1 MNFYARTSAVV
12 LLGIFL
18 SQPIWAQ
25 TFKIAC
31 ELEGIIPAL
40 EDRKLKPEKV
50 VVEIQT
56 MGKNLFM
63 KVVGS
68 NFYTVQASSLTT
80 EEFVGKNLTSEKLM
94 GVTRKHKA
102 TGFESED
109 SNRTRNGHDDS
120 IQRHGLPRQNGS
132 CALIGSLCSALTQSD
147 LARAFS
153 VNQTN
158 TKNLCTIQ

>member
-102 TGFESED
+102 TGFESEV
-109 SNRTRNGHDDS
+109 RIERETVMM
-120 IQRHGLPRQNGS
+120 
-132 CALIGSLCSALTQSD
+132 T
-147 LARAFS
+147 AFNDMDYRGKTVRVLLS
-153 VNQTN
+153 GP
-158 TKNLCTIQ
+158 CIRP

>member
-1 MNFYARTSAVV
+1 MNFYARTTAVV
-12 LLGIFL
+12 LLGIFII
-18 SQPIWAQ
+18 QPIWAQ
-25 TFKIAC
+25 TFKIYC
-31 ELEGIIPAL
+31 ELEGVIPAL

-80 EEFVGKNLTSEKLM
+80 EEFIGKNLTSEKLM

-102 TGFESED
+102 TGFESEV
-109 SNRTRNGHDDS
+109 RIERETVMM
-120 IQRHGLPRQNGS
+120 
-132 CALIGSLCSALTQSD
+132 T
-147 LARAFS
+147 AFNDMDYRGKTVRVLLS
-153 VNQTN
+153 GP
-158 TKNLCTIQ
+158 CIRP

>member
-80 EEFVGKNLTSEKLM
+80 EEFVGKNLTSQKLM
-94 GVTRKHKA
+94 GVTRKNKT
-102 TGFESED
+102 TGFESEI
-109 SNRTRNGHDDS
+109 RIERETVMM
-120 IQRHGLPRQNGS
+120 
-132 CALIGSLCSALTQSD
+132 T
-147 LARAFS
+147 AFNDMDYRGKTVRVLLS
-153 VNQTN
+153 GPCVRP
-158 TKNLCTIQ
+158 

>member
-102 TGFESED
+102 TGFESEV
-109 SNRTRNGHDDS
+109 RIERETVMM
-120 IQRHGLPRQNGS
+120 
-132 CALIGSLCSALTQSD
+132 T
-147 LARAFS
+147 AFNDMNYRGKTVRVLLS
-153 VNQTN
+153 GPCVRP
-158 TKNLCTIQ
+158 

>member
-1 MNFYARTSAVV
+1 MNFYARTTAVV

-63 KVVGS
+63 KVVGT

-102 TGFESED
+102 TGFESEV
-109 SNRTRNGHDDS
+109 RIERETVMM
-120 IQRHGLPRQNGS
+120 
-132 CALIGSLCSALTQSD
+132 T
-147 LARAFS
+147 AFNDMDYRGKTVRVLLS
-153 VNQTN
+153 GPCVRP
-158 TKNLCTIQ
+158 

>member
-63 KVVGS
+63 KVVGT

-102 TGFESED
+102 TGFESEI
-109 SNRTRNGHDDS
+109 RIERETVMM
-120 IQRHGLPRQNGS
+120 
-132 CALIGSLCSALTQSD
+132 T
-147 LARAFS
+147 AFNDVDYRGKTVRVLLS
-153 VNQTN
+153 GPCVRP
-158 TKNLCTIQ
+158 

>member
-63 KVVGS
+63 KAVGS
-68 NFYTVQASSLTT
+68 NLYTVQASSLTT

-102 TGFESED
+102 TGFESEI
-109 SNRTRNGHDDS
+109 RIERETVMM
-120 IQRHGLPRQNGS
+120 
-132 CALIGSLCSALTQSD
+132 T
-147 LARAFS
+147 AFNDMDYRGKTVRVLLS
-153 VNQTN
+153 GPCVRP
-158 TKNLCTIQ
+158 

>member
-40 EDRKLKPEKV
+40 EDRKLKSEKV

-102 TGFESED
+102 TGFESEV
-109 SNRTRNGHDDS
+109 RIERETVMM
-120 IQRHGLPRQNGS
+120 
-132 CALIGSLCSALTQSD
+132 T
-147 LARAFS
+147 AFNDMDYRGKTVRVLLS
-153 VNQTN
+153 GPCVRP
-158 TKNLCTIQ
+158 

>member
-56 MGKNLFM
+56 MGKNIFM

-102 TGFESED
+102 SGFESEV
-109 SNRTRNGHDDS
+109 RIERETVMM
-120 IQRHGLPRQNGS
+120 
-132 CALIGSLCSALTQSD
+132 T
-147 LARAFS
+147 AFNDMDYRGKTVRVLLS
-153 VNQTN
+153 GPCVRP
-158 TKNLCTIQ
+158 

>member
-1 MNFYARTSAVV
+1 MNFYARTTAVV

-102 TGFESED
+102 TGFESEV
-109 SNRTRNGHDDS
+109 RIERETVMM
-120 IQRHGLPRQNGS
+120 
-132 CALIGSLCSALTQSD
+132 T
-147 LARAFS
+147 AFNDMDYRGKTVRVLLS
-153 VNQTN
+153 GP
-158 TKNLCTIQ
+158 CIRP

>member
-102 TGFESED
+102 SGFESEV
-109 SNRTRNGHDDS
+109 RIERETVMM
-120 IQRHGLPRQNGS
+120 
-132 CALIGSLCSALTQSD
+132 T
-147 LARAFS
+147 AFNDMDYRGKTVRVLLS
-153 VNQTN
+153 GPCVRP
-158 TKNLCTIQ
+158 

>member
-102 TGFESED
+102 TGFESEV
-109 SNRTRNGHDDS
+109 RIERETVMM
-120 IQRHGLPRQNGS
+120 
-132 CALIGSLCSALTQSD
+132 T
-147 LARAFS
+147 AFNDVDYRGKTVRVLLS
-153 VNQTN
+153 GPCVRP
-158 TKNLCTIQ
+158 

>member
-102 TGFESED
+102 TGFESEI
-109 SNRTRNGHDDS
+109 RIERETVMM
-120 IQRHGLPRQNGS
+120 
-132 CALIGSLCSALTQSD
+132 T
-147 LARAFS
+147 AFNDMNYRGKTVRVLLS
-153 VNQTN
+153 GPCVRP
-158 TKNLCTIQ
+158 

>member
-1 MNFYARTSAVV
+1 MNFYARTTAVV

-102 TGFESED
+102 TGFESEI
-109 SNRTRNGHDDS
+109 RIERETVMM
-120 IQRHGLPRQNGS
+120 
-132 CALIGSLCSALTQSD
+132 T
-147 LARAFS
+147 AFNDVDYRGKTVRVLLS
-153 VNQTN
+153 GPCVRP
-158 TKNLCTIQ
+158 

>member
-94 GVTRKHKA
+94 GATRKHKA
-102 TGFESED
+102 TGFESEI
-109 SNRTRNGHDDS
+109 RIERETVMM
-120 IQRHGLPRQNGS
+120 
-132 CALIGSLCSALTQSD
+132 T
-147 LARAFS
+147 AFNDMDYRGKTVRVLLS
-153 VNQTN
+153 GPCVRP
-158 TKNLCTIQ
+158 

>member
-80 EEFVGKNLTSEKLM
+80 EEFVGKNLASEKLM

-102 TGFESED
+102 TGFESEI
-109 SNRTRNGHDDS
+109 RIERETVMM
-120 IQRHGLPRQNGS
+120 
-132 CALIGSLCSALTQSD
+132 T
-147 LARAFS
+147 AFNDMDYRGKTVRVLLS
-153 VNQTN
+153 GPCVRP
-158 TKNLCTIQ
+158 

>member
-102 TGFESED
+102 TGFESEV
-109 SNRTRNGHDDS
+109 RIERETVMM
-120 IQRHGLPRQNGS
+120 
-132 CALIGSLCSALTQSD
+132 T
-147 LARAFS
+147 AFNDMDYLGKTVRVLLS
-153 VNQTN
+153 GPCVRP
-158 TKNLCTIQ
+158 